1 VEFLSEVSRSIMP
14 DISLRFV
21 HLTDTHIHANPDY
34 GASEERAANPHTTQQ
49 GARALVE
56 AVNRLPF
63 QPDFILHTGDVAYDP
78 DESAYVAARDIL
90 SALKAPVY
98 YVPGNHDDAA
108 MLQRIVVGREPLIPY
123 DYEFEVNGVQIV
135 VVDSNQ
141 PFQMDSPS
149 SRIADVQ
156 IERLHKLAAARDERP
171 LIVATHHNVLPI
183 SIPWWDAY
191 MRMQNGEEFH
201 MALLPAQ
208 QRLMCVLHGHVH
220 MQTQVT
226 RDGITYS
233 SAMSSW
239 FHLDCQPGQSETVFD
254 KGALPAFN
262 VCTVVGRQMYIRQQ
276 TFEVKR

>member
-1 VEFLSEVSRSIMP
+1 MP
-14 DISLRFV
+14 DITLRFV
-21 HLTDTHIHANPDY
+21 HLSDTHIHADPTY
-34 GASEERAANPHTTQQ
+34 GADAERGENPYSIQQ

-56 AVNRLPF
+56 AVNELPF

-90 SALKAPVY
+90 GKLKAPVY

-108 MLQRIVVGREPLIPY
+108 MLQRIVIGREPLIPH

-141 PFQMDSPS
+141 PYQMDSPS
-149 SRIADVQ
+149 SHLTAAQIA
-156 IERLHKLAAARDERP
+156 RLHALAAARDDRP
-171 LIVATHHNVLPI
+171 LLVATHHNVLPTA
-183 SIPWWDAY
+183 IPWWDDY

-208 QRLMCVLHGHVH
+208 HRLLGVLHGHVH

-226 RDGITYS
+226 RDGIAYS

-239 FHLDCQPGQSETVFD
+239 FNLVCEPGQTETIFD
-254 KGALPAFN
+254 RRALPAFN

-276 TFEVKR
+276 TFTVER